1 MNLQELKQ
9 KNPAELI
16 NEAEK
21 LGIENP
27 STLRK
32 QEILFAILKKLA
44 EKNEQITAT
53 GVLEVLQDGFG
64 FLRAIESNYLPG
76 PDDIYVSPSQIR
88 RFGLRTGDSVE
99 GEIRG
104 PKDAERYFALLKV
117 NKINFDEPEKGKN
130 KIAFDNLT
138 PLYPNERIKL
148 GGFVVEGSI
157 SKDGGYTVFTITDGN
172 KEIDI
177 LFDGFIPELFQENM
191 GVILDGVLDN
201 NIFFADDMLV
211 KHDNEY
217 VSSDGETYDV
227 KNYSK

>member
-1 MNLQELKQ
+1 MKKNLIIVLLGVG
-9 KNPAELI
+9 LI
-16 NEAEK
+16 VYASTVIASRNTIYYYTTSETED
-21 LGIENP
+21 IE
-27 STLRK
+27 
-32 QEILFAILKKLA
+32 
-44 EKNEQITAT
+44 ITT
-53 GVLEVLQDGFG
+53 
-64 FLRAIESNYLPG
+64 
-76 PDDIYVSPSQIR
+76 
-88 RFGLRTGDSVE
+88 
-99 GEIRG
+99 
-104 PKDAERYFALLKV
+104 
-117 NKINFDEPEKGKN
+117 
-130 KIAFDNLT
+130 
-138 PLYPNERIKL
+138 NERIKL

-227 KNYSK
+227 KSYSK